1 MFQICFGDSPTNT
14 QPVGLPI
21 DQRESVSM
29 IPGQPWVADEDLNND
44 PELMREADRNLKNV
58 GYMKAPQYMMVN
70 GTETME
76 TCRNASPSTPA
87 LRRIITTAN
96 MEKDKSYYLRF
107 KLAIENAKT
116 QFMLDYFEIVPIS
129 IVNGTTPEDIW

>member
-1 MFQICFGDSPTNT
+1 
-14 QPVGLPI
+14 
-21 DQRESVSM
+21 
-29 IPGQPWVADEDLNND
+29 
-44 PELMREADRNLKNV
+44 
-58 GYMKAPQYMMVN
+58 MMVN

-96 MEKDKSYYLRF
+96 MKKDKSYYLRF